1 MDDVFEFAVEVLGPL
16 VGDSLLEL
24 DLDNDGIADFWIW
37 PTVAQMHIIFSESG
51 SALSPPSGKRDAD
64 RFQYRRLSGVVGS
77 YKDCNRAKLNVCL
90 FDRAKV

>member
-1 MDDVFEFAVEVLGPL
+1 
-16 VGDSLLEL
+16 
-24 DLDNDGIADFWIW
+24 
-37 PTVAQMHIIFSESG
+37 MHIIFSESG